1 MKNNYEEIVF
11 VFCFNFFSKCHY
23 SPQSYQKAKRL
34 KIFLIALT
42 AIGIWKP
49 MEWIRACRSSSSV
62 ASLLFRTWLIINCW
76 ATSLPTLAMT
86 SIIKWRSFT
95 HRSVFSLHRFFRNL
109 SASSFRSESMRR
121 LTLLCNILT
130 HSVRPTAATNQN
142 KPYGNISNLQ
152 NC

>member
-1 MKNNYEEIVF
+1 M
-11 VFCFNFFSKCHY
+11 
-23 SPQSYQKAKRL
+23 
-34 KIFLIALT
+34 
-42 AIGIWKP
+42 
-49 MEWIRACRSSSSV
+49 
-62 ASLLFRTWLIINCW
+62 INCW

-95 HRSVFSLHRFFRNL
+95 HRSDFSLHRVFRNL

-142 KPYGNISNLQ
+142 KPYGNISNTLMYVLQ
-152 NC
+152 NCYVHVHETKFTYFCRQICGYILSWNWCFSPIFLALNALLVSRKCK